1 MLQNNEFAR
10 SKSMFGAE
18 ALVLAKKI
26 LSVWWSKDFVEGKDW
41 ELMGKRGRDLL
52 HLICVGY
59 AYMVSGKLMLLNP

>member
-18 ALVLAKKI
+18 ALILAKKI
-26 LSVWWSKDFVEGKDW
+26 LSVWWSKDFMEGKDW
-41 ELMGKRGRDLL
+41 ELMGRRGRDLL

-59 AYMVSGKLMLLNP
+59 AYMVSRKLML